1 MINIDDRLIELVPAK
16 QLKLL
21 LKIASYMGKNRFAF
35 PSIKTLATKLKW
47 NEKTVRKH
55 IYWLDENGFIE
66 IKERRKP
73 DGAQTSNGYII
84 KTKLI
89 GYFVNLQG
97 LGIEESQEKN
107 PSQKVV
113 GGPSQKVVDEVLTNE
128 HNYIVEKP
136 KGIIDDVKEVV
147 NYLNEQSGSAYRH
160 TTKKTQAQI
169 KARMKEGFTVED
181 FKKAIRHK
189 VRDWKG
195 TPMQKYLRPETLFG
209 AKFESYLQ
217 EAEAIEKLQTSQTIE
232 EQYKQ
237 GYNAYLDWM
246 KKDFPELVA
255 RVQYLSP
262 KEYKS
267 YWLDD
272 YLKNAAM
279 VGRAKKRRILQDC
292 HKQFVVNPNVQRNY
306 ETVWGYYCQQIK
318 QHIKSASVC

>member
-1 MINIDDRLIELVPAK
+1 MRLNKDIPFTVAPNALIQDATISPQARFLYVYMASMPDDWEF
-16 QLKLL
+16 
-21 LKIASYMGKNRFAF
+21 YMGPLASKMQMTL
-35 PSIKTLATKLKW
+35 KTL
-47 NEKTVRKH
+47 RK
-55 IYWLDENGFIE
+55 YMQELETTGWLTN
-66 IKERRKP
+66 
-73 DGAQTSNGYII
+73 DG
-84 KTKLI
+84 
-89 GYFVNLQG
+89 
-97 LGIEESQEKN
+97 
-107 PSQKVV
+107 QKVKNGIFGANQYTIHAASTV
-113 GGPSQKVVDEVLTNE
+113 GQNLPYGKKSASEKSTNKQNKE
-128 HNYIVEKP
+128 TTKDIVEKP

-147 NYLNEQSGSAYRH
+147 NYLNEQSESAYRH

-217 EAEAIEKLQTSQTIE
+217 EAEAIEKLQASQTIE